1 MEGNLQESEK
11 WYKSPRNKMILKII
25 IPIILVIVLLIVKMI
40 WGNSILSF
48 TQKNK
53 WFILTGFSALILYIS
68 WAFEDFFKKHKQ
80 NLRKTWYFFFIVGV
94 VLLLNHT
101 GFDVK
106 EWQRYTLLAG
116 MFIFVDLALFL
127 TPSIKKI
134 GGAEMEQ
141 INEVENVN
149 EEMKKVIVQTQNRS
163 LQFTDILDMMQI
175 SSFETQEWNEIES
188 YRESLEDF
196 LYYYGETCR
205 QDITVFKKD
214 DDTYF
219 KQEVGTILGVNLTEE
234 QLKSINNKIVVHIDK
249 QTTLI
254 PYLEKV
260 FPVVI
265 SIESEKEHVLDIDID
280 HIINL
285 SLIHSWL
292 RKTPAE
298 QEEQHDWRTL

>member
-1 MEGNLQESEK
+1 MAGNQEESEI
-11 WYKSPRNKMILKII
+11 WYKKPRNKMILKIV
-25 IPIILVIVLLIVKMI
+25 IPIILVIVMLIVKMK

-48 TQKNK
+48 TQENK
-53 WFILTGFSALILYIS
+53 WFILTGFSAVILYIS
-68 WAFEDFFKKHKQ
+68 WTFKDFFKNHKQ
-80 NLRKTWYFFFIVGV
+80 NLRRTWYFFFIVGV
-94 VLLLNHT
+94 VLLLNT
-101 GFDVK
+101 GFNVK

-141 INEVENVN
+141 INEVESVN

-188 YRESLEDF
+188 YWKSLEDF
-196 LYYYGETCR
+196 LDSYGETCR
-205 QDITVFKKD
+205 HDITVFKKD
-214 DDTYF
+214 NDNYF
-219 KQEVGTILGVNLTEE
+219 KQEVGTVLGVNITEE
-234 QLKSINNKIVVHIDK
+234 QMKSINNKTVVHINK
-249 QTTLI
+249 QTALI
-254 PYLEKV
+254 PYVDKV

-292 RKTPAE
+292 KKP
-298 QEEQHDWRTL
+298 QEEQPDWQTTL

>member
-11 WYKSPRNKMILKII
+11 WYKKPRNKMILKII

-53 WFILTGFSALILYIS
+53 WLILTGFSALILYIS

-80 NLRKTWYFFFIVGV
+80 NLRKTWYFFFIVGI

-101 GFDVK
+101 GFNVN
-106 EWQRYTLLAG
+106 EWQRYTLLAA

-134 GGAEMEQ
+134 GGTEMEQ

-163 LQFTDILDMMQI
+163 LQFTDILDRMQI

-188 YRESLEDF
+188 YRESLESF
-196 LYYYGETCR
+196 LCDYGETCR

-234 QLKSINNKIVVHIDK
+234 QLKSIHNKVVVHIDK

-280 HIINL
+280 YIINL

-292 RKTPAE
+292 KKTSAE
-298 QEEQHDWRTL
+298 QGEQHDWRTL

>member
-1 MEGNLQESEK
+1 MESEK
-11 WYKSPRNKMILKII
+11 WYKNPLNIMILKII
-25 IPIILVIVLLIVKMI
+25 IPIILVFVLLTEKNI
-40 WGNSILSF
+40 WGKSILTF
-48 TQKNK
+48 TQENK
-53 WFILTGFSALILYIS
+53 WFILTGFSAAILYIS
-68 WAFEDFFKKHKQ
+68 WAFEVFFKNHKQ
-80 NLRKTWYFFFIVGV
+80 NLRRTWYFFFIVEA
-94 VLLLNHT
+94 VLLLNQT
-101 GFDVK
+101 GFNVN
-106 EWQRYTLLAG
+106 EWQRFSLLAG

-141 INEVENVN
+141 INEVESVN
-149 EEMKKVIVQTQNRS
+149 EEMKKVIIQTQNRS

-175 SSFETQEWNEIES
+175 SSFETQEWNEIDS

-196 LYYYGETCR
+196 LYSYAETCR
-205 QDITVFKKD
+205 QVITVFKKD
-214 DDTYF
+214 NDNFF
-219 KQEVGTILGVNLTEE
+219 KQEVGSILGVNLTEE
-234 QLKSINNKIVVHIDK
+234 QMKSINDKTVVHINK
-249 QTTLI
+249 QTALI

-292 RKTPAE
+292 KKP
-298 QEEQHDWRTL
+298 QEEQPEWQTL

>member
-1 MEGNLQESEK
+1 MESEK
-11 WYKSPRNKMILKII
+11 WYKKPFILKMV
-25 IPIILVIVLLIVKMI
+25 IPIILVLVLLTCGK
-40 WGNSILSF
+40 SILTF
-48 TQKNK
+48 TQENK
-53 WFILTGFSALILYIS
+53 WLILTGFSAIILYIS
-68 WAFEDFFKKHKQ
+68 WAFETFFKNNKQ
-80 NLRKTWYFFFIVGV
+80 NLRRTWYFFFILGV
-94 VLLLNHT
+94 VLMLNHT
-101 GFDVK
+101 GFNAK
-106 EWQRYTLLAG
+106 EWQRLTLLAA
-116 MFIFVDLALFL
+116 MFVFVDLALIL

-141 INEVENVN
+141 INEVESVN
-149 EEMKKVIVQTQNRS
+149 EEMKKVIIQTQNRS

-196 LYYYGETCR
+196 LYSYGETCR
-205 QDITVFKKD
+205 QEITVFKKD
-214 DDTYF
+214 NDNYF
-219 KQEVGTILGVNLTEE
+219 KQEVGTVLGVNLTEE
-234 QLKSINNKIVVHIDK
+234 QMKSINDKTVVHINK
-249 QTTLI
+249 HTALI

-292 RKTPAE
+292 KKP
-298 QEEQHDWRTL
+298 QEEQSEWQTL

>member
-1 MEGNLQESEK
+1 MEGSQEESEI
-11 WYKSPRNKMILKII
+11 WYKNPKYIMVLKIV
-25 IPIILVIVLLIVKMI
+25 IPIILVTVLLIVKMK
-40 WGNSILSF
+40 WGNVILSF
-48 TQKNK
+48 TQENK
-53 WFILTGFSALILYIS
+53 WFILIGFSAIILYIS
-68 WAFEDFFKKHKQ
+68 WAFKDFFRRHKQ
-80 NLRKTWYFFFIVGV
+80 NLRRTWYFFFIIGV
-94 VLLLNHT
+94 VLLINHT
-101 GFDVK
+101 GFNVK

-116 MFIFVDLALFL
+116 MFIFVDLAMFI

-141 INEVENVN
+141 INEVESVN

-175 SSFETQEWNEIES
+175 SSFETQEWNEIEN

-196 LYYYGETCR
+196 LYSYGETCR
-205 QDITVFKKD
+205 QNITVFKKD
-214 DDTYF
+214 NDNYF
-219 KQEVGTILGVNLTEE
+219 KQEVGTVLGVIITEE
-234 QLKSINNKIVVHIDK
+234 QMTTINAKTVVFINK
-249 QTTLI
+249 QTALI

-280 HIINL
+280 NIINL

-292 RKTPAE
+292 KKP
-298 QEEQHDWRTL
+298 QEE

>member
-1 MEGNLQESEK
+1 MESEK
-11 WYKSPRNKMILKII
+11 WYKNPLNIVILKMV
-25 IPIILVIVLLIVKMI
+25 IPIILVLVLITEKKML
-40 WGNSILSF
+40 GTSILTF
-48 TQKNK
+48 TQENK
-53 WFILTGFSALILYIS
+53 WLILIGFSAVILYIS
-68 WAFEDFFKKHKQ
+68 WAFEAFFKKHKQ

-94 VLLLNHT
+94 VLFLDHT
-101 GFDVK
+101 GFNVK
-106 EWQRYTLLAG
+106 EWERLTLLAA

-141 INEVENVN
+141 INEVESVN
-149 EEMKKVIVQTQNRS
+149 EEMKKVIIQTQNRS

-175 SSFETQEWNEIES
+175 SSFETQEWNEIDS

-196 LYYYGETCR
+196 LYSYGETCR
-205 QDITVFKKD
+205 QVITVFKKD
-214 DDTYF
+214 NNNFF

-234 QLKSINNKIVVHIDK
+234 QMKSINDKTVVHINK
-249 QTTLI
+249 QIALI

-292 RKTPAE
+292 KKT
-298 QEEQHDWRTL
+298 QEEQPEWQTI

>member
-1 MEGNLQESEK
+1 MAENLQESEK
-11 WYKSPRNKMILKII
+11 WYKPPRNKMILKIV
-25 IPIILVIVLLIVKMI
+25 IPIISVMALLIVKMM
-40 WGNSILSF
+40 WGTSILSF
-48 TQKNK
+48 IQENK
-53 WFILTGFSALILYIS
+53 WFILTGFSACILYIS
-68 WAFEDFFKKHKQ
+68 WAFEDFFKNHKQ
-80 NLRKTWYFFFIVGV
+80 NLRKTWYFFFIIGI

-101 GFDVK
+101 GFNVK

-141 INEVENVN
+141 INEVESVN

-163 LQFTDILDMMQI
+163 LQFTDILDRMQI
-175 SSFETQEWNEIES
+175 ASFETQEWNEIES

-196 LYYYGETCR
+196 LYSYGETCR

-214 DDTYF
+214 NDNYF

-234 QLKSINNKIVVHIDK
+234 QLKSINDKIVVHINK

-292 RKTPAE
+292 KKT
-298 QEEQHDWRTL
+298 QEEQHDWQTL

>member
-1 MEGNLQESEK
+1 MEGNQEVPAK
-11 WYKSPRNKMILKII
+11 WYKNPHDKIILKIL
-25 IPIILVIVLLIVKMI
+25 IPIILVIILLVMKKI
-40 WGNSILSF
+40 WGDTILSY
-48 TQKNK
+48 TQENK
-53 WFILTGFSALILYIS
+53 WFILTVFSAVILYIS
-68 WAFEDFFKKHKQ
+68 WAFKDFFANHKQ
-80 NLRKTWYFFFIVGV
+80 NLRRTWYFLFIVEV
-94 VLLLNHT
+94 VLLLNQT

-116 MFIFVDLALFL
+116 MFIFIDLALFL

-141 INEVENVN
+141 INEVESVN
-149 EEMKKVIVQTQNRS
+149 EEMKKVIAQTQNRS
-163 LQFTDILDMMQI
+163 LQFTYLLDMIQI
-175 SSFETQEWNEIES
+175 SSFETQEWDVIDS

-196 LYYYGETCR
+196 LFSYGETCR
-205 QDITVFKKD
+205 QEITVFKKD
-214 DDTYF
+214 HDTHF
-219 KQEVGTILGVNLTEE
+219 KQEVGTVLGINLTEE
-234 QLKSINNKIVVHIDK
+234 QMNSIDDNTVVHINK
-249 QTTLI
+249 QTVLI

-292 RKTPAE
+292 KKP
-298 QEEQHDWRTL
+298 QEEQTNWQTL